1 MMAGI
6 RTRAAYIGLGANL
19 GDPQNTLQAAAA
31 ALAALPGVQHS
42 VLSPFYRSAPV
53 QATGPDFVNAV
64 ARLDTTL
71 TPLDILDALQAI
83 EQQHHRLRPY
93 RNAPRTL
100 DLDLLLIEGVTLN
113 SERLM
118 VPHPRMHERAF
129 VLQPLAD
136 LAPELRLAQGSVQ
149 TLLARCADQT
159 VERLDVNPA

>member
-31 ALAALPGVQHS
+31 ALAALPGVQHC

-118 VPHPRMHERAF
+118 VPHPRMH
-129 VLQPLAD
+129 
-136 LAPELRLAQGSVQ
+136 
-149 TLLARCADQT
+149 
-159 VERLDVNPA
+159 

>member
-1 MMAGI
+1 MTGGPG
-6 RTRAAYIGLGANL
+6 TRAVYVGLGANL
-19 GDPQNTLQAAAA
+19 GDPQATLENAAA
-31 ALAALPGVQHS
+31 ALAALPGVRHC
-42 VLSPFYRSAPV
+42 VMSPFYRSAPV
-53 QATGPDFVNAV
+53 HATGPDFVNAV
-64 ARLDTTL
+64 ARLDTAL
-71 TPLDILDALQAI
+71 APLDILDALQAI
-83 EQQHHRLRPY
+83 EQRHHRQRPY

-100 DLDLLLIEGVTLN
+100 DLDLLLIEGTTLN

-159 VERLDVNPA
+159 VERLV